1 MSLFI
6 KGNARCWEVFI
17 PSILCLVECTI
28 GLLIL
33 VSHILGVL
41 VAGIL
46 FQLTDEI
53 ALFTVTGLAL
63 FGLGLTENALGAK
76 VV

>member
-6 KGNARCWEVFI
+6 KGNVRCWEVFI
-17 PSILCLVECTI
+17 PSILGLVECTI

-63 FGLGLTENALGAK
+63 FGLRLTENALGAE